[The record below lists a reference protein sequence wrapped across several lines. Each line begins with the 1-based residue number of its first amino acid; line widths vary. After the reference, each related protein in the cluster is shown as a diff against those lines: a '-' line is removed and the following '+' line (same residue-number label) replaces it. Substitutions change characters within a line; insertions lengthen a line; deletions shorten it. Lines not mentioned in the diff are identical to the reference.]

1 MLSFEP
7 VPKTTGFSLVK
18 GFFWVLFYLS
28 SCLGLTS
35 IRVVSLFNF
44 IRLAIFQIILVR
56 FGFEEFGFYNTSP
69 WFGVLVY
76 RATGYQN
83 PWT

>member
-7 VPKTTGFSLVK
+7 VPKMTGFSLVK
-18 GFFWVLFYLS
+18 GFYFGYCFISHHAWLN
-28 SCLGLTS
+28 S

-83 PWT
+83 PWA